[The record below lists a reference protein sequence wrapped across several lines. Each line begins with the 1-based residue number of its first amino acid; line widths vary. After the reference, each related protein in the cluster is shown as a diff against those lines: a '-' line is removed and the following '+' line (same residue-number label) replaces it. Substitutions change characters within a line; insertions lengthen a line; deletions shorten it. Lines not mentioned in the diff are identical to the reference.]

1 LAVKCNDYEVCKP
14 FYPDLEGKPDIDTVV
29 DCGSRLYEKNGHPVF
44 VTMGAEGIMTFGG
57 KGVTVVPT
65 EDVPR
70 PYDICGAGD
79 SVAASVASS
88 LAAGADEVE
97 AAFIGNITAGTTIRK
112 IGMTGTATPEE
123 VLETYDGWFRGTK
136 PWRR

>member
-1 LAVKCNDYEVCKP
+1 
-14 FYPDLEGKPDIDTVV
+14 
-29 DCGSRLYEKNGHPVF
+29 
-44 VTMGAEGIMTFGG
+44 
-57 KGVTVVPT
+57 
-65 EDVPR
+65 
-70 PYDICGAGD
+70 
-79 SVAASVASS
+79 VAASVASS